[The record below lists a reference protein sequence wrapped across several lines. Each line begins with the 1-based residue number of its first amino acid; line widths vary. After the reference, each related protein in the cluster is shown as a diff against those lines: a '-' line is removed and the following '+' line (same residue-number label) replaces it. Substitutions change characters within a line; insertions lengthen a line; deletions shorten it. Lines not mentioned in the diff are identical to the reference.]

1 MKRRMMR
8 SRGASI
14 DETPASTRSQGET
27 LKRLYS
33 YISGFWRLKA
43 VVVLIVLTTVLEIL
57 SPAIIGSIIDMV
69 KAIATGETVVPGSGI
84 EGFAHSILTPI
95 ASWYNAVSGSNPV
108 KGTLLIFSISLV
120 IIAIV
125 TGFFTFLMRYTTTIV
140 GQKATYNIRDDMYNS
155 LLEQSFSFYDQQRTG
170 QLMARATGDI
180 NMVGRFYQMGVRMLL
195 SSLLL
200 LALVLYSLVSI
211 NLTLTLVSVT
221 VIPFVFIATR
231 EFSRKVGPLWTI
243 VREQNGVITSVLQEN
258 LSGVR
263 VVRGFSREEFE
274 EEKFSTEL
282 QKFFDINIDMARFRA
297 FFRPLASFI
306 SSLGFVLII
315 WYGGGQV
322 IAGTFTV
329 GSVVA
334 FYFYLAKLMGPV
346 RRIGFMTSMFV
357 RAIAAGNRVFDII
370 DAEVEVHDKEDAVD
384 VPEIQGRITFK
395 DVWFSYDG
403 TNMVLKDI
411 DLDVQSGQT
420 VAILGAT
427 GSGKSSIINLI
438 PRFYDASR
446 GSITLDGKDLRDLKI
461 KSLRGNIG
469 IVRQEPYI
477 FSTTLRENIAYGVK
491 DANITAV
498 REAAKRAKIDDFI
511 EGLPEGYDTKV
522 GERGVTLSGG
532 QKQRV
537 AIARAL
543 LKNPKIL
550 IMDDSTSSVDTKTE
564 YEIQQALDEL
574 LEDRTTFIITQRLS
588 SIKKADYIIVLEEGE
603 IVEEGTHDGLYEKD
617 GIYRKLYETQV
628 SGAAEGRGY

>member
-1 MKRRMMR
+1 MMR
-8 SRGASI
+8 QRRRSI
-14 DETPASTRSQGET
+14 DKIPASTRTRGET
-27 LKRLYS
+27 LKRLYG
-33 YISGFWRLKA
+33 YISGFWRLR
-43 VVVLIVLTTVLEIL
+43 VVVLLIVLTTVLDVL

-69 KAIATGETVVPGSGI
+69 KTIATGETAAPGAGI
-84 EGFAHSILTPI
+84 EGFAINILTPI
-95 ASWYNAVSGSNPV
+95 ASWYNAVSGSDPV
-108 KGTLLIFSISLV
+108 KGTLLIFSLSLV
-120 IIAIV
+120 VIAIV
-125 TGFFTFLMRYTTTIV
+125 TGIFTFLMRYTTTIV
-140 GQKATYNIRDDMYNS
+140 GQKATYNIRMDMYNS
-155 LLEQSFSFYDQQRTG
+155 LLDQSFSFYDQQRTG

-180 NMVGRFYQMGVRMLL
+180 NMLGRFYQMGVRMLL

-200 LALVLYSLVSI
+200 LVLVIYSLVSI
-211 NLTLTLVSVT
+211 NLTLTLISLT
-221 VIPFVFIATR
+221 VVPFVFLATR
-231 EFSRKVGPLWTI
+231 EFSRKVGPLWRI

-274 EEKFSTEL
+274 EEKFSIEL
-282 QKFFDINIDMARFRA
+282 QEFFDINIDMARFRA
-297 FFRPLASFI
+297 FFMPLAQFI

-334 FYFYLAKLMGPV
+334 FYFYLARLMGPV

-370 DAEVEVHDKEDAVD
+370 DAEVEVHDKENAVD
-384 VPEIQGRITFK
+384 VPEIEGRITLEN
-395 DVWFSYDG
+395 VWFSYDG
-403 TNMVLKDI
+403 TNMVLKNI
-411 DLDVQSGQT
+411 DLDVQPGQT

-438 PRFYDASR
+438 PRFYDASM
-446 GSITLDGKDLRDLKI
+446 GSIMLDGVDLRDLKI
-461 KSLRGNIG
+461 KSLRAKIG

-477 FSTTLRENIAYGVK
+477 FSTTLRENIAYGVLN
-491 DANITAV
+491 ASIIAV

-511 EGLPEGYDTKV
+511 EGLPDGYDTRV

-550 IMDDSTSSVDTKTE
+550 IMDDSTSSVDTQTE

-603 IVEEGTHDGLYEKD
+603 IAEEGTHDVLYEKN

-628 SGAAEGRGY
+628 SGADGRVV